1 MIVFK
6 KLLKNLDYLMKNKQ
20 QNTVVSIRI
29 NVDNSNANMYFETYS
44 YIIEKFGKQVNVYL
58 EL

>member
-1 MIVFK
+1 
-6 KLLKNLDYLMKNKQ
+6 MKNKQ